1 MKNIESITSL
11 QNPQVKLWR
20 GLNRSRAERVRSGLY
35 LAEGEHMAGEALHEK
50 KALALLVSQS
60 AGDKYAAL
68 IAAAETLPIYQL
80 ADHVMAAVCDAK
92 TPQGIVAV
100 CAYPTVENA
109 EALGGWLVA
118 LDGVQDPGNVGTIIR
133 TMDAAGFTGLLM
145 DEKTADPYAPKALRA
160 SMGGVFRIPAIR
172 CDNLPERL
180 AALARKGY
188 AILAGD
194 LHGQPFYDRPP
205 TPKKLCVVI
214 GNEGAGISP
223 AVLEQA
229 TLRLKLPI
237 PGKAESLNAAV
248 AGSIMMYDLLREALV
263 QKQS

>member
-1 MKNIESITSL
+1 M
-11 QNPQVKLWR
+11 
-20 GLNRSRAERVRSGLY
+20 
-35 LAEGEHMAGEALHEK
+35 
-50 KALALLVSQS
+50 
-60 AGDKYAAL
+60 
-68 IAAAETLPIYQL
+68 
-80 ADHVMAAVCDAK
+80 
-92 TPQGIVAV
+92 
-100 CAYPTVENA
+100 
-109 EALGGWLVA
+109 
-118 LDGVQDPGNVGTIIR
+118 
-133 TMDAAGFTGLLM
+133 
-145 DEKTADPYAPKALRA
+145 
-160 SMGGVFRIPAIR
+160 
-172 CDNLPERL
+172 PERL
-180 AALARKGY
+180 AALAREGY